1 MNAIVV
7 VGAGQAGLQIA
18 ECLRRGGHSGPLTLL
33 GDERWPPYQRPP
45 LSKKYLGGAV
55 ADERLFFRPLDY
67 LAKQEIEFR
76 ASTQVVA
83 IDRANTRVLLAN
95 GEQLAYA
102 GLALATGA
110 RPRMLPVPGAD
121 HPAVCYL
128 RGVEDAQGLL
138 VKLAAADRVVVIGGG
153 FIGLEVAAT
162 ACAAGKTVTVIEASE
177 RLLARAVAPIVS
189 QYFAD
194 LHRMRGVVLQFGAQV
209 TRLVPQAGGG
219 LRVELNDGTALP
231 ADLVLVGVGG
241 LPNQELAAQ
250 AGLTC
255 ANGIV
260 VDEFARTSDP
270 LIVAAGDCTSH
281 INRRYPTPLR
291 LESVQNAVDQAKI
304 AAFSLLGLAQPYQ
317 DLPWFWSDQYD
328 VKLQIAGLS
337 QSHDTAVVRGEAA
350 SGAFSVFYFAAG
362 ALVAVDS
369 VNRPADHMLVR
380 KLLSASRAVTPEQ
393 AADVNFDLK
402 LLL

>member
-67 LAKQEIEFR
+67 LAKQAIEFR

-95 GEQLAYA
+95 GKQLAYA

-369 VNRPADHMLVR
+369 VNRPADHMLAR

>member
-45 LSKKYLGGAV
+45 LSKKYLGGSV

-67 LAKQEIEFR
+67 LAKQAIDFR

-95 GEQLAYA
+95 GEQLVYA

-110 RPRMLPVPGAD
+110 RPRMLPVPGAE

-128 RGVEDAQGLL
+128 RGLEDAQGLL
-138 VKLAAADRVVVIGGG
+138 VKLAAAARVVVIGGG

-194 LHRMRGVVLQFGAQV
+194 LHRTQGVALQFGAQV
-209 TRLVPQAGGG
+209 TRLVPLAGGG
-219 LRVELNDGTALP
+219 LSVELNDGTALP

-270 LIVAAGDCTSH
+270 LIVAAGDCTWH

-304 AAFSLLGLAQPYQ
+304 AASSLLGLAQPYQ

-369 VNRPADHMLVR
+369 VNRPADHMLAR
-380 KLLSASRAVTPEQ
+380 KLLSASRAVTPGQ

>member
-45 LSKKYLGGAV
+45 LSKKFLGGGV

-67 LAKQEIEFR
+67 LAKQEIDFR

-153 FIGLEVAAT
+153 VICLEVAGT
-162 ACAAGKTVTVIEASE
+162 AWSAGEKGTVI
-177 RLLARAVAPIVS
+177 
-189 QYFAD
+189 
-194 LHRMRGVVLQFGAQV
+194 
-209 TRLVPQAGGG
+209 
-219 LRVELNDGTALP
+219 
-231 ADLVLVGVGG
+231 
-241 LPNQELAAQ
+241 
-250 AGLTC
+250 
-255 ANGIV
+255 
-260 VDEFARTSDP
+260 
-270 LIVAAGDCTSH
+270 
-281 INRRYPTPLR
+281 
-291 LESVQNAVDQAKI
+291 
-304 AAFSLLGLAQPYQ
+304 
-317 DLPWFWSDQYD
+317 
-328 VKLQIAGLS
+328 
-337 QSHDTAVVRGEAA
+337 
-350 SGAFSVFYFAAG
+350 
-362 ALVAVDS
+362 
-369 VNRPADHMLVR
+369 
-380 KLLSASRAVTPEQ
+380 
-393 AADVNFDLK
+393 
-402 LLL
+402 

>member
-1 MNAIVV
+1 M
-7 VGAGQAGLQIA
+7 
-18 ECLRRGGHSGPLTLL
+18 
-33 GDERWPPYQRPP
+33 
-45 LSKKYLGGAV
+45 
-55 ADERLFFRPLDY
+55 
-67 LAKQEIEFR
+67 
-76 ASTQVVA
+76 
-83 IDRANTRVLLAN
+83 
-95 GEQLAYA
+95 
-102 GLALATGA
+102 
-110 RPRMLPVPGAD
+110 
-121 HPAVCYL
+121 
-128 RGVEDAQGLL
+128 
-138 VKLAAADRVVVIGGG
+138 
-153 FIGLEVAAT
+153 
-162 ACAAGKTVTVIEASE
+162 
-177 RLLARAVAPIVS
+177 
-189 QYFAD
+189 
-194 LHRMRGVVLQFGAQV
+194 
-209 TRLVPQAGGG
+209 
-219 LRVELNDGTALP
+219 RVELNDGTALP

-337 QSHDTAVVRGEAA
+337 QSHDTAVVRGEAV

-369 VNRPADHMLVR
+369 VNRPADHMLAR
-380 KLLSASRAVTPEQ
+380 KLLSASRAVTPGQ